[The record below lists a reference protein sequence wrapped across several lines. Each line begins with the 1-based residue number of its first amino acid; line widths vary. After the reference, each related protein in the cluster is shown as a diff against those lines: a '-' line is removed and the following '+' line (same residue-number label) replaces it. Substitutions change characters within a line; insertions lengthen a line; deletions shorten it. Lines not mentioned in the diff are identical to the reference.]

1 VQPSP
6 PTRACSAGIQLA
18 SHVHPAT
25 MTSTA
30 PLAPM
35 AEYAPG
41 RRQCLLKIFR
51 QFRGGEAE
59 QWIRKTAKEVL

>member
-1 VQPSP
+1 
-6 PTRACSAGIQLA
+6 
-18 SHVHPAT
+18 
-25 MTSTA
+25 
-30 PLAPM
+30 M